1 MEGKSEIQLLRE
13 KLVHLSE
20 ELEAV
25 KERIDHDKVLD
36 KITHIKNEIANAITH
51 GLGAL
56 FFLIAV
62 PILLAYSVKSA
73 MPLTFVVSAGIF
85 SFGLILVYFS
95 STLYH
100 SVQHTVVKRVLRI
113 VDHISIFVFIA
124 ASYTPIVL
132 HYLPRETAVIL
143 LISLWSFV
151 LLGSIYKLY
160 FTGKY
165 RLFSTFIYLI
175 MGFLVLFVIKP
186 LSLAMPPLS
195 FTLLWVGGLSYVLGV
210 IFFLWRSLNYS
221 HAIWHVFVLVGSVS
235 HYFMILNTV

>member
-100 SVQHTVVKRVLRI
+100 SVQNTEKK
-113 VDHISIFVFIA
+113 SIA
-124 ASYTPIVL
+124 NC
-132 HYLPRETAVIL
+132 
-143 LISLWSFV
+143 
-151 LLGSIYKLY
+151 GSHQYFCVYCSELY
-160 FTGKY
+160 AY
-165 RLFSTFIYLI
+165 CVARIYLAKRQ
-175 MGFLVLFVIKP
+175 LF
-186 LSLAMPPLS
+186 
-195 FTLLWVGGLSYVLGV
+195 Y
-210 IFFLWRSLNYS
+210 
-221 HAIWHVFVLVGSVS
+221 
-235 HYFMILNTV
+235 